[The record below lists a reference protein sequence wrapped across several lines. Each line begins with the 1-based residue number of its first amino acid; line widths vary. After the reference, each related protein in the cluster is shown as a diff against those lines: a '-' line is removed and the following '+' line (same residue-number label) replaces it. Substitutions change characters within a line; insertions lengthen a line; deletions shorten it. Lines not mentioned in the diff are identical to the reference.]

1 MVAGDVVYVTCIV
14 ELTYIGCDDM
24 TGVLGGVGAVVAHG
38 SSVHATPISLPH
50 VFYNC
55 GSW

>member
-1 MVAGDVVYVTCIV
+1 MVAGDVVYVTCVV
-14 ELTYIGCDDM
+14 ELTYIGCGEM

-50 VFYNC
+50 ILYNC